1 MRLDQKGKFSA
12 IAREDSISGV
22 HCVKNLA
29 GKRLPLMTRL
39 VHGSWPTSF
48 KGFQPCIRI
57 LSVVREPVLVGFP
70 LLKDC
75 NQLLELPVTCKH
87 GIRLICPQN
96 TSFLTSLNQ
105 FSSLIEQGSRACHPV
120 KGIEVVGSL
129 SPSPSSHPLSEHH
142 NDQHFSEA
150 ESKAS
155 RIQEGD
161 QRCGDPHRRCFVSN
175 SPLVMKCMAN
185 HDSESNQVEGKEN
198 RPCSSHS
205 PRSDSSYESEY
216 DEIDQI
222 YDYIRGFAPLPDSV
236 RRELAGSLWSPPAA
250 VVTRFQ
256 TRYSLPDH
264 RRLSYPSAAAGMTGD
279 PTLLPVKPAIPLPE
293 VPWIAEPDYDSLP
306 LRCNSVGRNS
316 AGDDRLRN
324 FPHHPPA
331 PHHHHHHHDHHA
343 PALLPKSKL
352 FVKRSTTA
360 ALKKG
365 SSRVLPILLK
375 QQPQQPAGKQAESRS
390 FNCPEQQHHVISAGV
405 AGGRSG
411 ITTPIFNIRYKSM
424 TNISLSP
431 PPPAPGPATAVVSGL
446 SPIRNPCSCNP
457 VNGTPC
463 SGTLDS
469 SNSGR
474 QTSSSKDPFRD
485 PRAKTRKLSKHKSL
499 NNIFR
504 EIASAFS
511 FERMDCETANRKN
524 SDGNLSSDRPTTL
537 SSESISLPANYHN
550 NNNNGQ
556 KNSLNNMTKEGMKQQ
571 KVGTVYI

>member
-22 HCVKNLA
+22 HSIKNLSA
-29 GKRLPLMTRL
+29 KRLPLMTRL
-39 VHGSWPTSF
+39 VQGSWPSTF

-57 LSVVREPVLVGFP
+57 LSVVQEPVMIGFP

-75 NQLLELPVTCKH
+75 GQLVELPVTCKH
-87 GIRLICPQN
+87 GIRLVCPQN
-96 TSFLTSLNQ
+96 TSFLTTLTQ

-129 SPSPSSHPLSEHH
+129 STSPPHHTLSEHH
-142 NDQHFSEA
+142 NEHFPEGD
-150 ESKAS
+150 SKA
-155 RIQEGD
+155 RIEGD
-161 QRCGDPHRRCFVSN
+161 QRCDPPRRCFVSN

-185 HDSESNQVEGKEN
+185 HDSESNQVGGKEN
-198 RPCSSHS
+198 RPCSSQS
-205 PRSDSSYESEY
+205 PRSCSSYESEY

-222 YDYIRGFAPLPDSV
+222 YDYIRGFAPLPETV
-236 RRELAGSLWSPPAA
+236 RRELAGTGTGSLWSPPA
-250 VVTRFQ
+250 VITRFQ
-256 TRYSLPDH
+256 TRYSMPDH
-264 RRLSYPSAAAGMTGD
+264 RRLSYPSAVTAD
-279 PTLLPVKPAIPLPE
+279 PTLAKAAVPPGPV
-293 VPWIAEPDYDSLP
+293 PDYDCLP
-306 LRCNSVGRNS
+306 QRCNSVGRSS
-316 AGDDRLRN
+316 AGDDRLPN
-324 FPHHPPA
+324 FPHHT
-331 PHHHHHHHDHHA
+331 PHHHP
-343 PALLPKSKL
+343 PALLVPKSKL

-360 ALKKG
+360 ALKKS
-365 SSRVLPILLK
+365 SSRVLPIILK
-375 QQPQQPAGKQAESRS
+375 PAGKQPESRS
-390 FNCPEQQHHVISAGV
+390 VNCPEQQHHVISAGA

-411 ITTPIFNIRYKSM
+411 VTTPIFNIRYKSM

-431 PPPAPGPATAVVSGL
+431 PPPVPAVVSGV
-446 SPIRNPCSCNP
+446 SRTPCSCNP
-457 VNGTPC
+457 VNGTAG

-550 NNNNGQ
+550 NNNNGK
-556 KNSLNNMTKEGMKQQ
+556 KNSLNNLAKEGMKQQ

>member
-1 MRLDQKGKFSA
+1 MRLDQKGKFSP

-22 HCVKNLA
+22 HSVKNLSA
-29 GKRLPLMTRL
+29 KRLPLMTRL
-39 VHGSWPTSF
+39 VQGSWPSSF

-57 LSVVREPVLVGFP
+57 LSVVQEPVLIGFP

-75 NQLLELPVTCKH
+75 SQLVELPVTCKH
-87 GIRLICPQN
+87 GIRLVCPQN
-96 TSFLTSLNQ
+96 ASFLSTLTQ

-120 KGIEVVGSL
+120 KEIQVVGSL
-129 SPSPSSHPLSEHH
+129 ATSPPLSEHH
-142 NDQHFSEA
+142 NQHFPEA
-150 ESKAS
+150 ESKA
-155 RIQEGD
+155 RIEGD
-161 QRCGDPHRRCFVSN
+161 QRCDPQRRCFVSN

-198 RPCSSHS
+198 RPCSSQS
-205 PRSDSSYESEY
+205 PRSYSSYESEY

-222 YDYIRGFAPLPDSV
+222 YDYIRGFAPLPETV

-250 VVTRFQ
+250 APVTRFQ
-256 TRYSLPDH
+256 SRYSIPDH
-264 RRLSYPSAAAGMTGD
+264 RRLSYPSAD
-279 PTLLPVKPAIPLPE
+279 PTLCKPAAVLPE
-293 VPWIAEPDYDSLP
+293 VAVPDYDCLP
-306 LRCNSVGRNS
+306 LRCNSVTDRNS
-316 AGDDRLRN
+316 PAGDDRLRN
-324 FPHHPPA
+324 IPHHNHHPPA
-331 PHHHHHHHDHHA
+331 
-343 PALLPKSKL
+343 LLVPKSKL

-360 ALKKG
+360 ALKKS
-365 SSRVLPILLK
+365 SSRVLPIALK
-375 QQPQQPAGKQAESRS
+375 PAGKQPLPESRS
-390 FNCPEQQHHVISAGV
+390 VNCSEQQHHVISAGT

-431 PPPAPGPATAVVSGL
+431 PPPAHAV
-446 SPIRNPCSCNP
+446 IMNPCSCSCNP
-457 VNGTPC
+457 VSGC
-463 SGTLDS
+463 SGTLES

-511 FERMDCETANRKN
+511 FERMETANRKN

-537 SSESISLPANYHN
+537 SSESSSLPANYHN
-550 NNNNGQ
+550 NNNNGP
-556 KNSLNNMTKEGMKQQ
+556 KNSLNKLPKQQ